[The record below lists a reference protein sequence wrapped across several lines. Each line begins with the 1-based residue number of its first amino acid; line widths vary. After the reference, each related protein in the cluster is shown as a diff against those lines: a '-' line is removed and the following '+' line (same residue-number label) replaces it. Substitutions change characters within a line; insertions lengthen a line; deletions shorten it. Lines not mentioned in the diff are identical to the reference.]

1 MDISSIVKKR
11 TQEEV
16 NIEKL
21 NKLKRETYLSSPG
34 IVEKELDSDKKRR
47 LARENAIKEVEEEK
61 KKKNGEDLPTIIRN
75 LLS

>member
-21 NKLKRETYLSSPG
+21 NRLKRETYLSSPT

-47 LARENAIKEVEEEK
+47 LARENTMKEVEEEK

>member
-1 MDISSIVKKR
+1 MDISSILKMR
-11 TQEEV
+11 TKEQE

-21 NKLKRETYLSSPG
+21 NRLKRETYLSSPA

-47 LARENAIKEVEEEK
+47 LARENAMKEVEEEK